1 MLRRRVAALLPA
13 LALASPAAARV
24 SDDVVRI
31 GVLNDQ
37 SGIYADLGGQ
47 GSVVAARMAA
57 EEFGGAV
64 LGKPVDV
71 IFGDHQNKA
80 DVGSV
85 IARRW
90 IDLEKVDCI
99 VDVPSSAT
107 ALGVLN
113 VTREKNRM
121 LLLSS
126 PGLSDFTGR
135 QCSPTSVH
143 WTYDTYAM
151 ANGTARALVRQ
162 GGDTWFFLTA
172 DNAGSHAQERDA
184 TEFVRKAGGKVLG
197 SARHPIATSDFSS
210 FLLQAR
216 GSKAKVIGLANAGND
231 TVNAIKQ
238 AKEFGVTQGGQKLAA
253 LLMFITDV
261 HAIGLADAQELVFT
275 DSFYWDANDQTRAW
289 SKRFMQR
296 HGGRAPTSAQ
306 AGVYGAVLHY
316 LKAIKEAGTDESVA
330 VAQKMK
336 ELPVN
341 DFWSDNFTIRRDGRL
356 VRDMYLFEV
365 KKPSESS
372 GPWDYCK
379 VLARVPGDEAFRPAS
394 EGGCPLANQN

>member
-1 MLRRRVAALLPA
+1 
-13 LALASPAAARV
+13 
-24 SDDVVRI
+24 
-31 GVLNDQ
+31 
-37 SGIYADLGGQ
+37 
-47 GSVVAARMAA
+47 
-57 EEFGGAV
+57 
-64 LGKPVDV
+64 
-71 IFGDHQNKA
+71 
-80 DVGSV
+80 
-85 IARRW
+85 
-90 IDLEKVDCI
+90 
-99 VDVPSSAT
+99 
-107 ALGVLN
+107 
-113 VTREKNRM
+113 
-121 LLLSS
+121 
-126 PGLSDFTGR
+126 
-135 QCSPTSVH
+135 
-143 WTYDTYAM
+143 M

-172 DNAGSHAQERDA
+172 DNSGSHAQERDA
-184 TEFVRKAGGKVLG
+184 AEFVRKAGGKVLG

-261 HAIGLADAQELVFT
+261 HAIGLADAQGLVFT

-316 LKAIKEAGTDESVA
+316 LKAVKEAGTDEPIA

-365 KKPSESS
+365 KKPSESN

-379 VLARVPGDEAFRPAS
+379 VLARVPGDEAFRPVS
-394 EGGCPLANQN
+394 EGGCPLVNQN